1 MQEEQPLNPAVLGRI
16 PVSVSQAGQ
25 CLCFWLWRGFCCFV
39 ETDES
44 LFLTLWFPW
53 ETPCHQPPQLWQC
66 HSWGGWL
73 HRGQGQQL
81 LVLAIPLHFGIR
93 KTHPVWNS
101 ALYTGLCPSHHS
113 IQGKDA
119 CKSSPAAGKRSQHSD
134 KYCLPV
140 ILSWSESLSNL
151 SLSFLCT
158 KERSIGPSIWS
169 YCFSNGKKWSYPS
182 KAKEQYITAII
193 FKRGENVQKLSC
205 HSRLWSRVATQFLDS
220 IQIT

>member
-16 PVSVSQAGQ
+16 PVSVSQAGW
-25 CLCFWLWRGFCCFV
+25 CLCFWLWSGFCCFV

-93 KTHPVWNS
+93 KTHRVEF
-101 ALYTGLCPSHHS
+101 CPLHWAVY
-113 IQGKDA
+113 Q
-119 CKSSPAAGKRSQHSD
+119 PSQHSREG
-134 KYCLPV
+134 CLQ
-140 ILSWSESLSNL
+140 ILSCSR
-151 SLSFLCT
+151 
-158 KERSIGPSIWS
+158 KE
-169 YCFSNGKKWSYPS
+169 
-182 KAKEQYITAII
+182 ITAQWQ
-193 FKRGENVQKLSC
+193 VLPSC
-205 HSRLWSRVATQFLDS
+205 HPQLVWEPLQPLTFFPLHQREKHWSKHLVLLFQQWEKMELSKQSKRTVYYCNHL
-220 IQIT
+220 